1 MLKEYMADLIFLGV
15 KITADGDYSH
25 KIKRLLLLGRK
36 TRTKLDSVLESIDIT
51 LPTKVCIVKAKI
63 FQVIMDGCESW
74 TIQKAES

>member
-36 TRTKLDSVLESIDIT
+36 TRTKLYSVLESIDIT

-74 TIQKAES
+74 TMQKAES